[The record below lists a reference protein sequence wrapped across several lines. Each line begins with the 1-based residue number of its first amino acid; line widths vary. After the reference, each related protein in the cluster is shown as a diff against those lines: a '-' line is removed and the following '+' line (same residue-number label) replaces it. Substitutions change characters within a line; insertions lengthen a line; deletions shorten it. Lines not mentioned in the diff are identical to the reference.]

1 MKIAGILIIHT
12 LVVHAILYLV
22 RIDTTLLNQFTRLY
36 SQLQSRVSFMLTI
49 SHSRIL
55 RIFALAYK
63 TLQRFS
69 IHLLTIWRL
78 VRLDYDFFRIYFIKL
93 IIISH

>member
-1 MKIAGILIIHT
+1 MKFAGILIIHT
-12 LVVHAILYLV
+12 LVVHAIIYLV
-22 RIDTTLLNQFTRLY
+22 RINTTLLNQFTRLY

-78 VRLDYDFFRIYFIKL
+78 VRLVFCFRIYFIKL